1 MTQHTTREEDR
12 LMSEAENLGEV
23 IPGLLEIIERLD
35 GELEEANE
43 IIAELKNKVEK
54 LTAV

>member
-1 MTQHTTREEDR
+1 
-12 LMSEAENLGEV
+12 MSEAENLGEV